1 VSDYQVNLFYSPD
14 NIRKTISVLQFL
26 TDALIDVP
34 NVVGVQ
40 MLNEPVNVPEL
51 WDFYNTA
58 LNSLRGSSTKA
69 QKFPFYFH
77 DAFDV
82 DRGVDFMK
90 IEATNGMSSTI
101 ILVSRVIPLLTT
113 PFM

>member
-1 VSDYQVNLFYSPD
+1 
-14 NIRKTISVLQFL
+14 
-26 TDALIDVP
+26 
-34 NVVGVQ
+34 
-40 MLNEPVNVPEL
+40 MLNEPVNVPES

-90 IEATNGMSSTI
+90 NRGNEWNVLNYHSCKSRHSVPYLVIYLSDTPLRLRVYSS
-101 ILVSRVIPLLTT
+101 RYCRKCHGPYH
-113 PFM
+113 